1 MFSTTA
7 VKKDFVSFITPQHFC
22 CENWWFIL
30 NKTYEISRS
39 LINNNHILR
48 SFRNLFSLLCFK
60 SCFSKFQI
68 RTFYCLFCLFVL
80 RLRDDKST
88 RTTIMTWL
96 WRMQQLNFLFN
107 IFFQKSISIGICSR
121 SSSSYFPVDAE
132 QRILATLVTLYF
144 VWENLVYLL
153 YWLWC
158 IKASLLRLCSRHHE
172 SWHHHL
178 CYKTPPS
185 HPHTVLKPKITSK
198 NYFME
203 FHPTPMFQSSPH
215 PLLFHRS
222 RVQWKSSEAHP
233 TQLLYLKAR

>member
-1 MFSTTA
+1 M
-7 VKKDFVSFITPQHFC
+7 
-22 CENWWFIL
+22 
-30 NKTYEISRS
+30 
-39 LINNNHILR
+39 R

-96 WRMQQLNFLFN
+96 WRMQQLIFLFN
-107 IFFQKSISIGICSR
+107 IFFPKKHQHWDLFKVLVT
-121 SSSSYFPVDAE
+121 SYFPVDAE

-203 FHPTPMFQSSPH
+203 FHPTPIQSSPH
-215 PLLFHRS
+215 QF
-222 RVQWKSSEAHP
+222 
-233 TQLLYLKAR
+233 TQLFNIPKLSSPNFFHDNFTIKNTSKTFPSYVLKLTKS

>member
-68 RTFYCLFCLFVL
+68 RTFYCASFCLFVL

-107 IFFQKSISIGICSR
+107 IFSKKASALGFVQGPRHIIFSRWCRAADFGYTCNSVLCLRKPCIFALLTVMHQSISSEALFATSR
-121 SSSSYFPVDAE
+121 ELTSSP
-132 QRILATLVTLYF
+132 
-144 VWENLVYLL
+144 LL
-153 YWLWC
+153 QN
-158 IKASLLRLCSRHHE
+158 S
-172 SWHHHL
+172 
-178 CYKTPPS
+178 T
-185 HPHTVLKPKITSK
+185 
-198 NYFME
+198 F
-203 FHPTPMFQSSPH
+203 SSPH
-215 PLLFHRS
+215 CPKTENYVQKLFHGIS
-222 RVQWKSSEAHP
+222 PNSHVSKLTSP
-233 TQLLYLKAR
+233 TIIS

>member
-1 MFSTTA
+1 MTTTCCDA
-7 VKKDFVSFITPQHFC
+7 SSCFQQLLLKRTRKGFFVSFITPQYFC

-80 RLRDDKST
+80 RLSDDKST

-107 IFFQKSISIGICSR
+107 IFFSK
-121 SSSSYFPVDAE
+121 
-132 QRILATLVTLYF
+132 
-144 VWENLVYLL
+144 
-153 YWLWC
+153 
-158 IKASLLRLCSRHHE
+158 KASALGFVQGPRHHIFP
-172 SWHHHL
+172 L
-178 CYKTPPS
+178 
-185 HPHTVLKPKITSK
+185 
-198 NYFME
+198 M
-203 FHPTPMFQSSPH
+203 QSSGFWLH
-215 PLLFHRS
+215 L
-222 RVQWKSSEAHP
+222 
-233 TQLLYLKAR
+233 